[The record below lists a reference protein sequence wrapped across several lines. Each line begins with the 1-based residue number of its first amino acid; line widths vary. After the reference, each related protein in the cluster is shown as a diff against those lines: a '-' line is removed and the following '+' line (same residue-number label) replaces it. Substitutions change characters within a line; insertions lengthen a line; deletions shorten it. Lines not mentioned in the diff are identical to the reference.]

1 MSKRLRF
8 GSKGAAVVAIQREL
22 QKRVAPDLV
31 INGHFDKATE
41 DAVRLFQKAAG
52 FEGKDIT
59 GTVGPKTTLAI
70 FQTFD
75 MYLKV
80 KLTPDLKRPEI
91 LSLPNPSRYFPSAT
105 PVASPTKA
113 NEEAA
118 PKLRQLNWQ
127 FGAQGS
133 RRDGAGLQLQLGLT
147 FRACKPYFP
156 HSDKHKF
163 YHGAHAEII
172 PQLTIGFPVAKG
184 GIFTGQLTVTIQ
196 PLTDWLVIGDR
207 WHLFTPAFGFYGQI
221 PLNSGPASDPAT
233 HKRAGGY
240 VGAELFHFDILP
252 DRLAVGVSGQEAFY
266 WDSKSK
272 HAFADPS
279 VMGFLQGT
287 IVGW

>member
-1 MSKRLRF
+1 MSKTLRF

-22 QKRVAPDLV
+22 QKRVAADLA

-41 DAVRLFQKAAG
+41 DAVRLFQQAAG
-52 FEGKDIT
+52 FEGKDVDGI
-59 GTVGPKTTLAI
+59 VGPKTTLAI

-91 LSLPNPSRYFPSAT
+91 PSLPNPSRYSPSGT
-105 PVASPTKA
+105 PAASPTKA
-113 NEEAA
+113 NQGAP
-118 PKLRQLNWQ
+118 PKLRQLNLQ
-127 FGAQGS
+127 F
-133 RRDGAGLQLQLGLT
+133 GLT
-147 FRACKPYFP
+147 FRAGKPYFP
-156 HSDKHKF
+156 HSDKFKF

-172 PQLTIGFPVAKG
+172 PQLSIGFPVVEG

-240 VGAELFHFDILP
+240 VGAELFHFDIFP
-252 DRLAVGVSGQEAFY
+252 DRLAIGVSGQEAFY

-272 HAFADPS
+272 NAFADLS

-287 IVGW
+287 IKEW